1 MRRKKG
7 RRQNEDL
14 GEPEILPMM
23 NVLFMLVMVLMG
35 MSAFLP
41 LGVITTQAPRLASA
55 GAAVSSKAQ
64 GLNLRIMLLKSGINV
79 SVNGSLLK
87 GATNPL
93 FPKIKFGEHLV
104 YDFTSLTQRLTEL
117 KAQNPNENSVMIMA
131 DPNVTYENIVH
142 AMDASR
148 ESVDGK
154 LLFPDVAFIPGLIN

>member
-1 MRRKKG
+1 MRRKKS

-41 LGVITTQAPRLASA
+41 LGVITTQAPKLATTGAVVSA
-55 GAAVSSKAQ
+55 KTQ
-64 GLNLRIMLLKSGINV
+64 GLDLRIMLLSTGINL
-79 SVNGSLLK
+79 SVRGVLLK

-93 FPKIKFGEHLV
+93 FPKINFADKLV
-104 YDFTSLTQRLTEL
+104 YDFNKLNERLSEL
-117 KAQNPNENSVMIMA
+117 KKQNPKENSVMIMA

-148 ESVDGK
+148 ESADGK
-154 LLFPDVAFIPGLIN
+154 LLFPDVAFVPGVIN